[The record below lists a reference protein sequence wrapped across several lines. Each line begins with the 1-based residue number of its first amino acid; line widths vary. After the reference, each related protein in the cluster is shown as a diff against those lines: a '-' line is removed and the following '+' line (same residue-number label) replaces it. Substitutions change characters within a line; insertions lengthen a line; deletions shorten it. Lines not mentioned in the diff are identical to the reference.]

1 MPRANDAVTLNFPKL
16 YYFADPMCSWC
27 YGFAPVI
34 DRIRREYADRF
45 DIRLVM
51 GGLRPGKLAQQM
63 TPAIGR
69 VIRHHWREVAK
80 MTAQKFDETFFDR
93 ENFNYDTE
101 PASKAVIVMEQLAGE
116 HAYDYYH
123 EVQSAFYSR
132 NQDVTAPAVLAE
144 IAEKYGVA
152 AEVFLQTY
160 HSEAAHR
167 ETWDQFQFSA
177 QLGIRGFPALVAE
190 INQQFYLVT
199 RGWQPYEQIQAAI
212 EQVLKTAT
220 TATAAGESCEIGKE
234 C

>member
-1 MPRANDAVTLNFPKL
+1 MNTAAKL

-34 DRIRREYADRF
+34 DRIRSDYADRF

-80 MTAQKFDETFFDR
+80 MTGQKFDETFFDR
-93 ENFNYDTE
+93 ENFDYDTE
-101 PASKAVIVMEQLAGE
+101 PAAKAVIVMERLAGE

-123 EVQSAFYSR
+123 AVQSAFYSK
-132 NQDVTAPAVLAE
+132 NQDVTSSDVLAE
-144 IAEKYGVA
+144 IAAQYKVEKDNFIQA
-152 AEVFLQTY
+152 FQ
-160 HSEAAHR
+160 SEAAHR

-177 QLGIRGFPALVAE
+177 KLGIRGFPALVLE
-190 INQQFYLVT
+190 TNEQFYLVT

-212 EQVLKTAT
+212 AHVLNIAT
-220 TATAAGESCEIGKE
+220 PTTVAGESCEIGKE